1 MDGFSELLEVFD
13 SENAAVL
20 SKSIGIVVARVKN
33 EGSSDAEVRE
43 EFILEL
49 LDILNDESKGNELK
63 LSNCGADD
71 KCRRQILNRELV
83 FRRVVENSQV
93 EIFSTPVSN
102 ATLDDKQKLQI
113 IKMINKLEYIKK
125 NGVNGKKGLGFRVVV
140 EKGIFPE
147 LHVRN

>member
-1 MDGFSELLEVFD
+1 
-13 SENAAVL
+13 
-20 SKSIGIVVARVKN
+20 
-33 EGSSDAEVRE
+33 
-43 EFILEL
+43 
-49 LDILNDESKGNELK
+49 
-63 LSNCGADD
+63 
-71 KCRRQILNRELV
+71 V